1 MNLGAMVVALGAA
14 DAYVGSV
21 LGTSGDTL
29 ATNRL
34 RLGLL
39 VDAEALMSEE
49 AAHLSNGPPAR
60 TLSAIAT
67 SLGSIGGQ
75 LLAEG

>member
-14 DAYVGSV
+14 DAHDGSV
-21 LGTSGDTL
+21 PGTSGDPL
-29 ATNRL
+29 AANRL

-49 AAHLSNGPPAR
+49 AAHLSNGAPAR

-67 SLGSIGGQ
+67 SLASVGGQ
-75 LLAEG
+75 LRAES

>member
-1 MNLGAMVVALGAA
+1 MVVALGAA

-21 LGTSGDTL
+21 PGTSGDTL

-49 AAHLSNGPPAR
+49 AAQLNNGAPAR
-60 TLSAIAT
+60 TLSAVAV
-67 SLGSIGGQ
+67 SVGSIGGR
-75 LLAEG
+75 LRAES